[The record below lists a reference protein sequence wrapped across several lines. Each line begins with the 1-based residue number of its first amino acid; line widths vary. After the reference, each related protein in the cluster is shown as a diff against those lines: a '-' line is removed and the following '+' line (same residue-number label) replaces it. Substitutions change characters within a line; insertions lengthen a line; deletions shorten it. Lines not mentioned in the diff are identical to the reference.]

1 MACAALFLRHASL
14 PFSAPQK
21 NTIACGEGE
30 GGGLLSSA
38 AKNSGVSGGIGE
50 DLKKVDIFIL
60 YTGGGEISITF
71 EEGMVP
77 ESPPTFTFSLRK
89 AFNGL
94 YLEFF

>member
-1 MACAALFLRHASL
+1 MGGEGVFLCPKTKIS
-14 PFSAPQK
+14 
-21 NTIACGEGE
+21 IACGGKGR

-89 AFNGL
+89 AFNGI